1 MKGANE
7 IYMDFRRAGQ
17 AIEELEEVAEILHT
31 VSNVQMRQM
40 MEQLSISWKCP
51 GADIFQRKEECLRE
65 KIVKTEQSIQL
76 IADELRRDAR
86 RLKKKKKRA
95 YEIASKRT
103 S

>member
-17 AIEELEEVAEILHT
+17 AIEELEEVAEILHRM
-31 VSNVQMRQM
+31 SDVQLRQTM
-40 MEQLSISWKCP
+40 GQLAASWKCP
-51 GADIFQRKEECLRE
+51 GADIFQKKGEYLRE
-65 KIVKTEQSIQL
+65 KIAKSEQSIYIISDQ
-76 IADELRRDAR
+76 LRRDAR
-86 RLKKKKKRA
+86 KLYEAEKRA